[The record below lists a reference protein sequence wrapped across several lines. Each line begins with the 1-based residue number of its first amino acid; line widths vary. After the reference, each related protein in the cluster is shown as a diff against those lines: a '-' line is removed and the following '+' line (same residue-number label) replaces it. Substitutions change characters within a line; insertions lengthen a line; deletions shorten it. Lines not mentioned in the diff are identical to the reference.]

1 MKPIKTAALV
11 LTGALLLTG
20 SAYLLVKHLI
30 RKWSWDSSGLIRQL
44 QAELREK
51 EIAFSLTESSLDSL
65 EKDISEA
72 LANGRITKAYIM
84 ERQQHFLALVGEV
97 YIREYGGRWIVQ
109 KDSNG
114 RLEYFHGI
122 RCTNGRLASSFIAV
136 FNDIVEDLEMPEY
149 SYFAITAPYSMIKI
163 ECGDGEGY

>member
-1 MKPIKTAALV
+1 MKPIKTAVLV
-11 LTGALLLTG
+11 LTGTLLLTG

-30 RKWSWDSSGLIRQL
+30 RKWSWNDAGLIGQL

-51 EIAFSLTESSLDSL
+51 EITFSLTESSLYGL

-72 LANGRITKAYIM
+72 LAEGRITKTYIM

-97 YIREYGGRWIVQ
+97 YIREYDGRWVVQ
-109 KDSNG
+109 KDGNG
-114 RLEYFHGI
+114 RLEYFHGLL
-122 RCTNGRLASSFIAV
+122 CTNGRLASSFIAL
-136 FNDIVEDLEMPEY
+136 FNDIIEDLEMPEY
-149 SYFAITAPYSMIKI
+149 SYFAITAPYSMIRI